1 MKTTTPI
8 SSSRSS
14 LPLRRKPQLRLSPP
28 PLLSRL
34 SCPPSLSLQLRP
46 RITIVKVIEN
56 EWFKKGYKPRIF
68 ANEDVSLDDVDAI
81 FNESRDTQNLLME
94 RQEEQPVNPVS
105 MNAFEYLYLNLRVS
119 TSVLCLKS
127 KWYVKGI

>member
-46 RITIVKVIEN
+46 VIEN

>member
-46 RITIVKVIEN
+46 NGSAAPKSRIPQMVAQTLGFGQKHNATVDI
-56 EWFKKGYKPRIF
+56 P
-68 ANEDVSLDDVDAI
+68 LD
-81 FNESRDTQNLLME
+81 
-94 RQEEQPVNPVS
+94 S
-105 MNAFEYLYLNLRVS
+105 MNDPKKKEKEFSAWEADLKRRERVCFAFHY
-119 TSVLCLKS
+119 
-127 KWYVKGI
+127 